1 MNIPIWPG
9 SSSFVSASA
18 SYYGGSSSIA
28 PTAFGL
34 YDNDAA
40 FKTDADN
47 VARFCT
53 RRLGY
58 PIMDIE
64 LQDVNLWTCFE
75 EAITEYSAQVNQFNV
90 RDHLLSLRGS
100 NASTNVS
107 QRVISSNLGTIID
120 IAENYGTEAGSG
132 GKVAY
137 RSASIDVKADKQV
150 YDLQDLIGDAL
161 HNSASI
167 EIRKVFHEGPP
178 AIVRY
183 FDPFVGTG
191 MGTQQLLDSFGWGN
205 YTPAVNF
212 IMMPI
217 YADILRLQAIEMND
231 QIRKSA
237 YSFDLTANQLR
248 IFPIPRQDYKM
259 WIHYIL
265 KEDRNSTLLGPTG
278 SIADYSNVGY
288 DNITYS
294 NINDIGRQWIWQYAA
309 ACSKE
314 TLGNIRNKYT
324 TIPAP
329 GAEVTLNGADLVAQA
344 QGEKEKLI
352 TQLRENLEQLSR
364 KSLMAN
370 EQEIAMNLQNTIKAI
385 PLKIYIGGLIPFLL
399 FMPDNTFFKIY
410 NSIINLVYG

>member
-9 SSSFVSASA
+9 SSSFASASA
-18 SYYGGSSSIA
+18 SYYGGSSTIA

-34 YDNDAA
+34 YD
-40 FKTDADN
+40 TDASFKSDADS
-47 VARFCT
+47 VATFCT

-58 PIMDIE
+58 PIMDVE

-75 EAITEYSAQVNQFNV
+75 EAVTEYSAQVNQYNV

-100 NASTNVS
+100 NASIDVS
-107 QRVISSNLGTIID
+107 QRVISNNLGTIID

-137 RSASIDVKADKQV
+137 RSASIDVKADQQV
-150 YDLQDLIGDAL
+150 YDLQTLVGDAL
-161 HNSASI
+161 HNSASV
-167 EIRKVFHEGPP
+167 EIRRVFHEGPP

-237 YSFDLTANQLR
+237 YSFDLTGNELR

-265 KEDRNSTLLGPTG
+265 KEDRNTTLLGATG
-278 SIADYSNVGY
+278 SVADYSNVGY

-294 NINDIGRQWIWQYAA
+294 SINDIGKQWIRQYTSALA
-309 ACSKE
+309 KE
-314 TLGNIRNKYT
+314 TLGNVRNKYT
-324 TIPAP
+324 NIPAP
-329 GAEVTLNGADLVAQA
+329 GAEVTLNGADLVSQAQA
-344 QGEKEKLI
+344 EKEKLI

-364 KSLMAN
+364 KALMAN
-370 EQEIAMNLQNTIKAI
+370 EQEIAMNLQNTIKSI
-385 PLKIYIGGLIPFLL
+385 PLKIYIG
-399 FMPDNTFFKIY
+399 
-410 NSIINLVYG
+410 